1 MAGPSN
7 YTSGEMP
14 VEGHNKTFAGFMAG
28 SKWGG
33 GIIILVCLYASLTL
47 AAKFAW
53 PISLVG
59 TFVVGVLY
67 GLALKMKTGWY
78 AMVFALAV
86 LGALISIVIAILN

>member
-1 MAGPSN
+1 MS
-7 YTSGEMP
+7 
-14 VEGHNKTFAGFMAG
+14 G

-33 GIIILVCLYASLTL
+33 GIILVICLYAILTF

-53 PISLVG
+53 PPSLVG

-86 LGALISIVIAILN
+86 LGAIISILITTGENSRFKRNPRRRAAGCRLS